1 MNRKKLRVVIP
12 VFVVA
17 VAGIAYAMHV
27 GLGNLSAIG
36 WGDIALLC
44 PVGALGTMIAS
55 KTLVPHAL
63 VSLALAIV
71 GIVLVGRAFC
81 AWVCPVPVLGK
92 LRGILS
98 KRQSGSARGDEPAEP
113 IADGGVAPLT
123 KGELRALSSAC
134 GRGAVCGSAP
144 APTRHFVLGGALL
157 SAAIFGFP
165 VFCLICPIGLTFA
178 GIFVLISLFG
188 MGDVTWSV
196 VFIPVLLVVEV
207 VFFRKWCSHVCP
219 VASLMSLV
227 GRLNRTWRP
236 RVDHAKC
243 LVDTQEVTCGRCAAV
258 CEMGIDPRN
267 PTLGAGM
274 NECTKCGAC
283 VDACPA
289 SAVSMPFLSRARAH
303 AGGEGLASEGELTQ

>member
-12 VFVVA
+12 VLVVA

-55 KTLVPHAL
+55 KTVVPHAL
-63 VSLALAIV
+63 VSLLLAIV
-71 GIVLVGRAFC
+71 GVVLVGRAFC
-81 AWVCPVPVLGK
+81 AWVCPIPVLGK
-92 LRGILS
+92 LRGMLS
-98 KRQSGSARGDEPAEP
+98 KRQGAGAKGDEPAEA
-113 IADGGVAPLT
+113 IEDGGVAPLT
-123 KGELRALSSAC
+123 KSELRALSSAC
-134 GRGAVCGSAP
+134 GKGAVCGGAP

-196 VFIPVLLVVEV
+196 VFIPALLVAEV

-236 RVDHAKC
+236 RVDHEKC
-243 LVDTQEVTCGRCAAV
+243 LADAQGAACGRCAAV
-258 CEMGIDPRN
+258 CEVGIDPHN
-267 PTLGAGM
+267 PTLGVGM

-289 SAVSMPFLSRARAH
+289 SAVSMPFLPKAGTH
-303 AGGEGLASEGELTQ
+303 AGKGDLADRGERTQ